1 MVYLK
6 EVTAMENREKQLL
19 KIIERLERKI
29 SDLNEKCNNLSYALE
44 LEKSLN
50 KHRVQNKTE
59 K

>member
-1 MVYLK
+1 
-6 EVTAMENREKQLL
+6 MENREKQLL